1 MLQKSDMNSDS
12 LFSMWARLGVNFPAF
27 KPSRE
32 EPLVEELIAQTSLI
46 GRYEPRLLE
55 GMAGWLQKHGDLINN
70 SLMRRHIELGDS
82 AVIGLVFDTLT
93 SKETAKLKQLT
104 KYCRP
109 KRKAEMLFFAAESSP
124 TMKAQAVEHE
134 TELSRKWNLLYVSLR
149 IKTDAVFDR
158 QKVLKK
164 NPNLARRALFGV
176 VMRTE
181 ILNFLLQRGSSF
193 PAEISKVLGYRYH
206 RVISDI
212 QGLIRDGVI
221 IDSFAGKKRQL
232 KISPAFHDFLNAI
245 PYCR

>member
-1 MLQKSDMNSDS
+1 M
-12 LFSMWARLGVNFPAF
+12 
-27 KPSRE
+27 
-32 EPLVEELIAQTSLI
+32 
-46 GRYEPRLLE
+46 
-55 GMAGWLQKHGDLINN
+55 GDP
-70 SLMRRHIELGDS
+70 

-109 KRKAEMLFFAAESSP
+109 KKKAEMLFFAAESSP

-134 TELSRKWNLLYVSLR
+134 TEINRKWNLLYVSLR

-158 QKVLKK
+158 KEVLKR

-181 ILNFLLQRGSSF
+181 ILNFLLQKGSSF
-193 PAEISKVLGYRYH
+193 PAEISKALGYRYH

-212 QGLIRDGVI
+212 QGLIRDGAIV
-221 IDSFAGKKRQL
+221 DSFAGKKRQL

-245 PYCR
+245 PY

>member
-1 MLQKSDMNSDS
+1 MLQKSDMNIDS

-32 EPLVEELIAQTSLI
+32 EPLVEELIALTSLI

-55 GMAGWLQKHGDLINN
+55 GMAGWLQKHGDLINT
-70 SLMRRHIELGDS
+70 SLMRRHIEIGDS

-93 SKETAKLKQLT
+93 SKETAKLKQLV

-109 KRKAEMLFFAAESSP
+109 KKKAEMLFFAAESSP

-134 TELSRKWNLLYVSLR
+134 TELNRKWNLLYVSLR

-158 QKVLKK
+158 KEVLKK

-181 ILNFLLQRGSSF
+181 ILNFLLQKESSF
-193 PAEISKVLGYRYH
+193 PAEISKALGCRYH

-221 IDSFAGKKRQL
+221 IDSFAGKRRQL
-232 KISPAFHDFLNAI
+232 RISPAFHDYLNAM
-245 PYCR
+245 PY